1 MSSPASQPKKKE
13 CPEKDDFSSS
23 LSWWVQLAK
32 IKLVPDPPL
41 SPVRNPI
48 RQHECK
54 AAWWS
59 QSTGGDRPSQC
70 AAAPRRESTETQQ
83 RGDQMGRT
91 QIFWNESG
99 ELGAIKQNTLKVR
112 GNEQT
117 EENRGYKLWKQSETE
132 LLFLCDVYVLS
143 LFANCYYLG
152 QHLLVLDDVLI
163 GGK

>member
-1 MSSPASQPKKKE
+1 MS
-13 CPEKDDFSSS
+13 
-23 LSWWVQLAK
+23 AK
-32 IKLVPDPPL
+32 
-41 SPVRNPI
+41 
-48 RQHECK
+48 QHDGHRAQEE
-54 AAWWS
+54 
-59 QSTGGDRPSQC
+59 TGQVNVLQHLEERALKRS
-70 AAAPRRESTETQQ
+70 
-83 RGDQMGRT
+83 RGDQMGRA